1 MTAEDENLD
10 MLLSLFEE
18 SQDQDPGNSS
28 SREAE
33 DNLDG
38 LFDDDD
44 DDEEDGEGYA
54 EPEEDEDED
63 EDATLENS
71 GSGAE
76 SEHSRSREDLE
87 AELRSMQEKMQKLQ
101 QQLEASQ
108 KCADVSRSKHTED
121 NTSSQRQTST
131 KSSPATQQS
140 SRTPTSPQQSS
151 RTLTSPQQSS
161 KTLTSPQQSS
171 KTLTSPQQSSKTL
184 TSPQQSSR
192 TLTSPQQS
200 SKTLTSPQQS
210 SRTLTSSQ
218 QSSRTL
224 TSPQQSSR
232 TLTSSQQSSKTLTSS
247 QQSSR
252 PIKAN
257 QSSKTPQRAATVFS
271 SPQFSATELTE
282 KVQNK
287 QRTAHQPK
295 AASPE
300 NFLGKGVNDKLSQ
313 PVRSS
318 STVNNTMKSPPAS
331 KSAGV
336 APPSARQATPR
347 PSVTQDVTVEKFS
360 GLRLRRPR
368 LSSVEIEHKMAN
380 RRMIR
385 LSQLP
390 DRLARENL
398 EDSDWVTFAV
408 LINKITPQSKNNGKT
423 FSIWKLNDLHNL
435 DVNVSLFLF
444 GTVHADLWKTD
455 TGTVMG
461 ILNPNQMK
469 NKDGSSELCLTV
481 DHPQKVL
488 MLGEAMDFG
497 TCKAK
502 KKNGDSCTQL
512 VNLYECQYCQ
522 YHVKAQYKKMSSKRA
537 ELQSSYTGTVPR
549 KGKGRGS
556 LKERLCQSDFHYG
569 GLSSLAC
576 APSMTAPQP
585 KKQPSIQ
592 AVLASIPN
600 KNLAISSGEVMG
612 CSDDFRSLM
621 SMPSPGALNIKKHLG
636 QTKTKELSGSSV
648 QSISAAELLK
658 QQKTLHQ
665 QRFQAR
671 QKRAE
676 EIQKRVLQNTGGAVI
691 PARPSI
697 NRAVLP
703 SQKAASEVPKG
714 SSPPKPGL
722 STPPVPTLGRGYTEG
737 DDILLDMSPPPCS
750 KSISAAKLAAVK
762 KLQAKGVSLIKND
775 PNAVKRKRPNSNDIT
790 ARVELSL
797 ASSEGENR
805 AEQEAEEPAQKKRRE
820 QLDYIQSEEFQR
832 ILNAKSTNSWIIGEV
847 EEKAMQDYF
856 EPLVQKEKL
865 EEKMKSIREM
875 KCRAV
880 TCKTCKY
887 THFKPAERCVEENH
901 DYHWHDAVKR
911 FFKCPCGQRKI
922 SLSRFPTLACSNCG
936 VFKWERDGMLKEK
949 NGPKIGGEL
958 LLPRGEEHS
967 KFLSSLK

>member
-44 DDEEDGEGYA
+44 DDDEDGEGYA

-63 EDATLENS
+63 EDAPLENS
-71 GSGAE
+71 GTGAE
-76 SEHSRSREDLE
+76 SEHSRSRQDLE
-87 AELRSMQEKMQKLQ
+87 AELRNMQEKMQKLQ

-140 SRTPTSPQQSS
+140 SRTLTSPQQSS
-151 RTLTSPQQSS
+151 R
-161 KTLTSPQQSS
+161 
-171 KTLTSPQQSSKTL
+171 TL

-200 SKTLTSPQQS
+200 S
-210 SRTLTSSQ
+210 
-218 QSSRTL
+218 RTL
-224 TSPQQSSR
+224 TSP
-232 TLTSSQQSSKTLTSS
+232 

-257 QSSKTPQRAATVFS
+257 QSSKTPQRASTVFS

-300 NFLGKGVNDKLSQ
+300 NRNVLGKSVNDKLSQ
-313 PVRSS
+313 PMRSS

-331 KSAGV
+331 KSADV
-336 APPSARQATPR
+336 ALPIARQATPR

-455 TGTVMG
+455 TGTVIG

-537 ELQSSYTGTVPR
+537 ELQSSYTGTAPR

-556 LKERLCQSDFHYG
+556 LRERLCQSDFHYG

-621 SMPSPGALNIKKHLG
+621 SMPTPGALNIKKHLG
-636 QTKTKELSGSSV
+636 QTKTKELPGSSV

-676 EIQKRVLQNTGGAVI
+676 AIQKRVLQNTGGAVI
-691 PARPSI
+691 PDRPSI

-722 STPPVPTLGRGYTEG
+722 STSPVPTLGRGYTEG

-762 KLQAKGVSLIKND
+762 KLQAKGVSLVKND

-887 THFKPAERCVEENH
+887 THFKPAERCVEEKH

-967 KFLSSLK
+967 KFLNSLK

>member
-18 SQDQDPGNSS
+18 SQGQDPGNSS

-44 DDEEDGEGYA
+44 DDDEEDGEGYA
-54 EPEEDEDED
+54 EPEEDED
-63 EDATLENS
+63 APLENS
-71 GSGAE
+71 GTGAE

-87 AELRSMQEKMQKLQ
+87 AELRSMREKMQKLQ
-101 QQLEASQ
+101 QHLEASQ

-131 KSSPATQQS
+131 KSSSATQQS
-140 SRTPTSPQQSS
+140 SR
-151 RTLTSPQQSS
+151 
-161 KTLTSPQQSS
+161 
-171 KTLTSPQQSSKTL
+171 TL

-200 SKTLTSPQQS
+200 SGTLTSPQQS
-210 SRTLTSSQ
+210 SG
-218 QSSRTL
+218 
-224 TSPQQSSR
+224 
-232 TLTSSQQSSKTLTSS
+232 
-247 QQSSR
+247 
-252 PIKAN
+252 
-257 QSSKTPQRAATVFS
+257 TPQRAATVFS
-271 SPQFSATELTE
+271 APQFSAGEEGE

-295 AASPE
+295 AVSPE
-300 NFLGKGVNDKLSQ
+300 NQNFLGKGVNEKLSQ
-313 PVRSS
+313 PVRSN
-318 STVNNTMKSPPAS
+318 STVSNTMKSPPAS

-336 APPSARQATPR
+336 APPIARQATPR

-368 LSSVEIEHKMAN
+368 LSSVEIEHRMAN

-455 TGTVMG
+455 PGTVIG

-537 ELQSSYTGTVPR
+537 ELQSSYTGTAPR

-556 LKERLCQSDFHYG
+556 LRERLCQSDFHYG

-600 KNLAISSGEVMG
+600 KNLAISSGEVTG

-621 SMPSPGALNIKKHLG
+621 SMPTPGALNIKRHLG
-636 QTKTKELSGSSV
+636 QTKTKELSGSAV

-676 EIQKRVLQNTGGAVI
+676 EIQKRVLQNKGGAVI

-737 DDILLDMSPPPCS
+737 DDILLDISPPPCS
-750 KSISAAKLAAVK
+750 KSISAAKRAAVK
-762 KLQAKGVSLIKND
+762 KLQAKGVALIKDD
-775 PNAVKRKRPNSNDIT
+775 PNAVKRKRSNSNDIT

-797 ASSEGENR
+797 ASSEGENS

-922 SLSRFPTLACSNCG
+922 SLSRFPTAACSNCG

-967 KFLSSLK
+967 KFLNSLK

>member
-10 MLLSLFEE
+10 ELLSLFEE
-18 SQDQDPGNSS
+18 SQDPDPENSS
-28 SREAE
+28 SKEVE

-44 DDEEDGEGYA
+44 EDGEGYA
-54 EPEEDEDED
+54 EPEE

-71 GSGAE
+71 GTRAE
-76 SEHSRSREDLE
+76 SEHNQSKEELE
-87 AELRSMQEKMQKLQ
+87 AELRNMREKMQKLQ

-108 KCADVSRSKHTED
+108 KCADVSRPKHTED
-121 NTSSQRQTST
+121 NAFSLQRQTST
-131 KSSPATQQS
+131 KSSPATQQF
-140 SRTPTSPQQSS
+140 SRQ
-151 RTLTSPQQSS
+151 
-161 KTLTSPQQSS
+161 
-171 KTLTSPQQSSKTL
+171 
-184 TSPQQSSR
+184 
-192 TLTSPQQS
+192 
-200 SKTLTSPQQS
+200 
-210 SRTLTSSQ
+210 
-218 QSSRTL
+218 
-224 TSPQQSSR
+224 
-232 TLTSSQQSSKTLTSS
+232 
-247 QQSSR
+247 
-252 PIKAN
+252 IKAN
-257 QSSKTPQRAATVFS
+257 QSTKTPQRTATMSS
-271 SPQFSATELTE
+271 SPQFSAAGLTV

-287 QRTAHQPK
+287 QRTAQQPK
-295 AASPE
+295 AASLE
-300 NFLGKGVNDKLSQ
+300 NQDSLSQGVSDKLSQ

-318 STVNNTMKSPPAS
+318 SMVNTTMKSPPVS

-336 APPSARQATPR
+336 TPPIAIQATPR

-435 DVNVSLFLF
+435 DVTVSLFLF

-455 TGTVMG
+455 TGTVIG

-469 NKDGSSELCLTV
+469 NKDGSNELCLTV

-522 YHVKAQYKKMSSKRA
+522 YHVKAQYKKISSKRA
-537 ELQSSYTGTVPR
+537 ELQSSHTGTAPR
-549 KGKGRGS
+549 KGKGGGS
-556 LKERLCQSDFHYG
+556 LRERLCQSDFHYG

-576 APSMTAPQP
+576 APSMTGPQP

-600 KNLAISSGEVMG
+600 KMSAIRSGEVTG

-621 SMPSPGALNIKKHLG
+621 TMPTPGALNIKKHLG
-636 QTKTKELSGSSV
+636 KTKTKELSGSSV

-658 QQKTLHQ
+658 QQKALHQ

-671 QKRAE
+671 HKRAE
-676 EIQKRVLQNTGGAVI
+676 EIQKRVLQSPGSAVI
-691 PARPSI
+691 PARPSV
-697 NRAVLP
+697 NRVDLSSP
-703 SQKAASEVPKG
+703 RSKG

-737 DDILLDMSPPPCS
+737 EDILLDMSPPPCS

-762 KLQAKGVSLIKND
+762 KLQAKGVALIKDD
-775 PNAVKRKRPNSNDIT
+775 PNAVKRKRPNSNDLT
-790 ARVELSL
+790 ARVERSL
-797 ASSEGENR
+797 ASPEGENR

-820 QLDYIQSEEFQR
+820 QLDYIQSEEFQH
-832 ILNAKSTNSWIIGEV
+832 ILNAKSTNSWIMGEV

-865 EEKMKSIREM
+865 EEKMKSIREL

-887 THFKPAERCVEENH
+887 THFKPAERCIEEKH

-922 SLSRFPTLACSNCG
+922 SLSRFPTAACSNCG
-936 VFKWERDGMLKEK
+936 AFKWERDGMLKEK

-967 KFLSSLK
+967 KFLNGLK

>member
-1 MTAEDENLD
+1 MTAEDKNLD

-18 SQDQDPGNSS
+18 SQGDDPENSS
-28 SREAE
+28 SNERE
-33 DNLDG
+33 DNLDD
-38 LFDDDD
+38 LFDEDDV
-44 DDEEDGEGYA
+44 EDGEGYV
-54 EPEEDEDED
+54 EPEEEEDL
-63 EDATLENS
+63 TLEKS
-71 GSGAE
+71 STDAE
-76 SEHSRSREDLE
+76 KEHNRSKEDLE

-101 QQLEASQ
+101 QQLEVSQ
-108 KCADVSRSKHTED
+108 RCADQVSRTKHTDD
-121 NTSSQRQTST
+121 NVSSQRQTSIN
-131 KSSPATQQS
+131 SSPGAQ
-140 SRTPTSPQQSS
+140 
-151 RTLTSPQQSS
+151 
-161 KTLTSPQQSS
+161 KG
-171 KTLTSPQQSSKTL
+171 SKTL

-192 TLTSPQQS
+192 Q
-200 SKTLTSPQQS
+200 
-210 SRTLTSSQ
+210 
-218 QSSRTL
+218 
-224 TSPQQSSR
+224 
-232 TLTSSQQSSKTLTSS
+232 
-247 QQSSR
+247 
-252 PIKAN
+252 IKAN
-257 QSSKTPQRAATVFS
+257 QSSSTPQKSTAVISSPKSSAAELFGKMLNKQRAAHQLKAVS
-271 SPQFSATELTE
+271 SE
-282 KVQNK
+282 NK
-287 QRTAHQPK
+287 
-295 AASPE
+295 
-300 NFLGKGVNDKLSQ
+300 NFLGQGVGDKISQ

-318 STVNNTMKSPPAS
+318 STVHNTMKSPPAS
-331 KSAGV
+331 KSADV
-336 APPSARQATPR
+336 APPVAKQTTPR
-347 PSVTQDVTVEKFS
+347 ASVTQDVTVEKFS

-368 LSSVEIEHKMAN
+368 LSSVEIEHKMSN

-398 EDSDWVTFAV
+398 ENSDWVTFAV
-408 LINKITPQSKNNGKT
+408 VINKITPQSKNNGKT
-423 FSIWKLNDLHNL
+423 FSIWKLNDLHDL
-435 DVNVSLFLF
+435 DVTVSLFLF
-444 GTVHADLWKTD
+444 GTVHTDLWKTD
-455 TGTVMG
+455 TGTVIG

-488 MLGEAMDFG
+488 ILGEAMDFG

-537 ELQSSYTGTVPR
+537 DLQSSYSGTAPR
-549 KGKGRGS
+549 KGRGRGS
-556 LKERLCQSDFHYG
+556 LRERLCQSDFHYG

-576 APSMTAPQP
+576 APSTTAPQP

-600 KNLAISSGEVMG
+600 KNLAINSGEVTG

-621 SMPSPGALNIKKHLG
+621 TMPTPGALNIKRHLG
-636 QTKTKELSGSSV
+636 QPKTKDLAGSSV

-658 QQKTLHQ
+658 QQKALHQ

-691 PARPSI
+691 PVRPSI
-697 NRAVLP
+697 NGALP
-703 SQKAASEVPKG
+703 KAASEVPKG
-714 SSPPKPGL
+714 FSPPKPAL
-722 STPPVPTLGRGYTEG
+722 STPPIPTLGRGFTEG
-737 DDILLDMSPPPCS
+737 EDILLDISPPPCK

-762 KLQAKGVSLIKND
+762 KLHAKGVALVKDD
-775 PNAVKRKRPNSNDIT
+775 PNAVKRKRPSTSDIT
-790 ARVELSL
+790 ARVERSL
-797 ASSEGENR
+797 VSPEGENR

-832 ILNAKSTNSWIIGEV
+832 ILNAKSANSWIMGEV

-887 THFKPAERCVEENH
+887 THFKPAERCVEEKH
-901 DYHWHDAVKR
+901 DYHWHDAIKR

-922 SLSRFPTLACSNCG
+922 SLSRFPTTACSNCG

-967 KFLSSLK
+967 KFLNSLK